1 MTGPVPEPVSRQ
13 STAAIIA
20 ARLRDAITR
29 GAFPPGAQLG
39 EVDLASQLGVSRGP
53 LREAMQRLVQEGLL
67 RGERHRGLFVVELG
81 IEDVRD
87 IYVARLAVEQAAAR
101 MVLND
106 RQQAAVVALTV
117 AQQSIVSAAAAGD
130 PVRLAD
136 ADQDFHTTLVHAS
149 GSPRLQRM
157 ALTLLAETRMCLVAL
172 QATGPAPELLV
183 QEHQALLDAVARGEE
198 STLLSLLGAHMA
210 DAVARIEAGLAPTP
224 DPDPRSAQDADQG
237 TVALAR

>member
-1 MTGPVPEPVSRQ
+1 MSVPELKPISRQ

-20 ARLRDAITR
+20 DRLRDAIIR
-29 GAFPPGAQLG
+29 GAFPPGAQLA

-81 IEDVRD
+81 LNDVRD

-101 MVLND
+101 LVLQRN
-106 RQQAAVVALTV
+106 QGAAVAALTR
-117 AQQSIVSAAAAGD
+117 AQQSLVAAAADGD

-136 ADQDFHTTLVHAS
+136 ADQDFHTTLVRLS

-157 ALTLLAETRMCLVAL
+157 AQTLLAETQMCLSAL
-172 QATGPAPELLV
+172 QATGPEPQLLV
-183 QEHQALLDAVARGEE
+183 NEHQALLDAVAGGEE
-198 STLLSLLGAHMA
+198 SHLIALLAEHMA
-210 DAVARIEAGLAPTP
+210 DAVARIEAGAG
-224 DPDPRSAQDADQG
+224 QDC
-237 TVALAR
+237 VVLAR

>member
-1 MTGPVPEPVSRQ
+1 MTGPVLEPVSRQ

-29 GAFPPGAQLG
+29 GEFPPGAQLG
-39 EVDLASQLGVSRGP
+39 EVDLAGRLGVSRGP

-67 RGERHRGLFVVELG
+67 HGERHRGLFVVELG

-87 IYVARLAVEQAAAR
+87 IYAARLAVEQAAAR
-101 MVLND
+101 MVLGG
-106 RQQAAVVALTV
+106 RQHAAVVALTG

-136 ADQDFHTTLVHAS
+136 ADQDFHTALVRAS

-157 ALTLLAETRMCLVAL
+157 ALTLLAETRMCLTAL
-172 QATGPAPELLV
+172 QGTRPTPELLV

-198 STLLSLLGAHMA
+198 SSLITRLGAHMA
-210 DAVARIEAGLAPTP
+210 DAVARIEADLA
-224 DPDPRSAQDADQG
+224 RDADQDA
-237 TVALAR
+237 VALAR

>member
-1 MTGPVPEPVSRQ
+1 MTGPVLEPASRQ

-39 EVDLASQLGVSRGP
+39 EVNLACRLGVSRGP

-87 IYVARLAVEQAAAR
+87 IYAVRLAVEQAAAR
-101 MVLND
+101 MVLNG

-117 AQQSIVSAAAAGD
+117 VQQSIVSAAAVGD
-130 PVRLAD
+130 PILLAD
-136 ADQDFHTTLVHAS
+136 ADQDFHTTLVRAS

-157 ALTLLAETRMCLVAL
+157 AQTLLAETRMCLIAL
-172 QATGPAPELLV
+172 QATRPAPELLV
-183 QEHQALLDAVARGEE
+183 REHQALLDAMAAGDEAALIA
-198 STLLSLLGAHMA
+198 LLAEHMV
-210 DAVARIEAGLAPTP
+210 DAVARIETDLA
-224 DPDPRSAQDADQG
+224 RADDTDQA

>member
-39 EVDLASQLGVSRGP
+39 EVDLASRLGVSRGP

-106 RQQAAVVALTV
+106 RQQAVVALTV
-117 AQQSIVSAAAAGD
+117 AQQSIVSAAAAGE
-130 PVRLAD
+130 PGLLAE
-136 ADQDFHTTLVHAS
+136 ADQDFHTTLVRAS

-157 ALTLLAETRMCLVAL
+157 AQTLLAETRMCLTAL
-172 QATGPAPELLV
+172 QATRPAPELLV
-183 QEHQALLDAVARGEE
+183 REHQALLDAVANGEE
-198 STLLSLLGAHMA
+198 GALLTLLAEHMT
-210 DAVARIEAGLAPTP
+210 DAVSRIEADLTRP
-224 DPDPRSAQDADQG
+224 QDADQNADQN